1 MRTYARWILV
11 SAAAL
16 LFVPLSWATVQVVD
30 ADGTI
35 YTVEVAS
42 AAAGAAPAATQLT
55 FTRNSPDGAQTHGV
69 IRPAPSGG
77 GDRDPVLLLVP
88 GSSGPALIWSRQEGS
103 FDRIA
108 YSRYSGGTWSE
119 VRYFTNTPHHNLYPQ
134 AGVDAGGTG
143 YVVWVQAEGSGA
155 VMLATFDPLTGDLI
169 ASPRDLFRE
178 LVRHAPPQWLTPDL
192 AVPSG
197 LGLPQSGQIVVSLDG
212 GNDTPAVPPANAYT
226 GHLDLP
232 VGGVVALTPVC
243 SQAVAAVVRGKALW
257 IGVFQNGV
265 VREYYRSVV
274 PAGAPENYV
283 NLLLQSL
290 LTRHCQ

>member
-42 AAAGAAPAATQLT
+42 AAAGASPAATQLT

-119 VRYFTNTPHHNLYPQ
+119 VRYFTNTPH
-134 AGVDAGGTG
+134 
-143 YVVWVQAEGSGA
+143 
-155 VMLATFDPLTGDLI
+155 
-169 ASPRDLFRE
+169 
-178 LVRHAPPQWLTPDL
+178 
-192 AVPSG
+192 
-197 LGLPQSGQIVVSLDG
+197 
-212 GNDTPAVPPANAYT
+212 
-226 GHLDLP
+226 LDLP
-232 VGGVVALTPVC
+232 D
-243 SQAVAAVVRGKALW
+243 GKIADGEDFMTITGTTNLA
-257 IGVFQNGV
+257 
-265 VREYYRSVV
+265 REGIDERQFRFGLRV
-274 PAGAPENYV
+274 
-283 NLLLQSL
+283 LF
-290 LTRHCQ
+290 